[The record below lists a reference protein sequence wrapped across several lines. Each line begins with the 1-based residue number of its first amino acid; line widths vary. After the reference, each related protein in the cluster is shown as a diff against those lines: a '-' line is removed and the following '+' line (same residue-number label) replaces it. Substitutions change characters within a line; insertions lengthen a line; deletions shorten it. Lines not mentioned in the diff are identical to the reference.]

1 VGRVVSPADRNIG
14 TVILDLSPTESR
26 CQTQADH
33 NRWYLGGVGGRGLVR
48 AFHMG
53 WAYPP
58 AMVRMTVLASGSKG
72 NSTIVSSATTRILV
86 DAGLS
91 CRELMK
97 RMRAAGE
104 QPEALD
110 AILITH
116 EHQDHVQGMA
126 VTARKLGI
134 PVYLTEP
141 THRAWVR
148 WMTPQKR
155 ITYAEWL
162 EQRRASVQRSA
173 FSVQEKQGAG
183 SREQGAEDGVRR
195 SALGVQECDLAS
207 VRCSADVGAEP
218 DPEEKAAAEEAI
230 TEAAKEPQ
238 RDPAALP
245 AVEYFRA
252 GSGFRIGDI
261 AITPFTIPHDAAD
274 PVGFVFE
281 ADGVRIAI
289 ATDLGYMPSNV
300 SVQLRGCDVLM
311 LESNH
316 DVDML
321 RDGPYPWSV
330 KQRVMSRVGH
340 LSNDAAAEFLARS
353 YDGGAAYVVLA
364 HLSENNNL
372 PELARISA
380 ERALRDR
387 MSLLAN
393 HLLLAEQDR
402 PLEAIVL

>member
-1 VGRVVSPADRNIG
+1 
-14 TVILDLSPTESR
+14 
-26 CQTQADH
+26 
-33 NRWYLGGVGGRGLVR
+33 
-48 AFHMG
+48 
-53 WAYPP
+53 
-58 AMVRMTVLASGSKG
+58 
-72 NSTIVSSATTRILV
+72 
-86 DAGLS
+86 
-91 CRELMK
+91 
-97 RMRAAGE
+97 
-104 QPEALD
+104 
-110 AILITH
+110 
-116 EHQDHVQGMA
+116 MA

-173 FSVQEKQGAG
+173 ISVQEKRGAG

-195 SALGVQECDLAS
+195 GDAIST
-207 VRCSADVGAEP
+207 RCSAEGNGEP

-230 TEAAKEPQ
+230 AEAEKEPQ
-238 RDPAALP
+238 KDPAALP

-261 AITPFTIPHDAAD
+261 AITPFTTPHDAAD

-340 LSNDAAAEFLARS
+340 LSNDAAAEFLARG

-393 HLLLAEQDR
+393 HLLLAEQDQ